1 MLFNI
6 MTFISEIIKINQI
19 LNMMLLQSKW
29 ILLKQIQKKLFKITL
44 DKLDLVKV
52 NQINKIMQLNLW
64 NNKKDK
70 LILQNYKQDNN

>member
-44 DKLDLVKV
+44 EK
-52 NQINKIMQLNLW
+52 
-64 NNKKDK
+64 
-70 LILQNYKQDNN
+70 